1 MVKATPILAAFCA
14 AMPLTSQEATA
25 DDWVIEPTYG
35 FFKEAAPTS
44 GANPG
49 AYFGALYYDK
59 QTAVIYTCEA
69 YFASSL
75 PNPQD
80 NFNCYRVDVTETPTV
95 PVTVVPGVR
104 FFPTAPTPCSRWH
117 RDMGVPSGSLDYRK
131 RRANF
136 DNLLGA
142 PRKRSPEVQASGLP
156 LSRQISA
163 LAEKIAPSWRL
174 RLQLGVRTDFSSG

>member
-14 AMPLTSQEATA
+14 AMPLTFQEATA

-49 AYFGALYYDK
+49 AYFGALYYNK
-59 QTAVIYTCEA
+59 QTGVIYTCEA
-69 YFASSL
+69 YFSNSL

-80 NFNCYRVDVTETPTV
+80 NFNCYKVNVTETPTV

-104 FFPTAPTPCSRWH
+104 FFPTAPTPLALGGTATWASPQAVWITGSGGQALTICWALQ
-117 RDMGVPSGSLDYRK
+117 GNVP
-131 RRANF
+131 
-136 DNLLGA
+136 
-142 PRKRSPEVQASGLP
+142 PRCKQAD
-156 LSRQISA
+156 
-163 LAEKIAPSWRL
+163 
-174 RLQLGVRTDFSSG
+174 VH